1 MSTKWG
7 LSDGREHAIHYL
19 EQHDIKFPHLLK
31 FHAAIKYKI
40 PQWVRPT
47 FDLLVSNDWN
57 FGQLP
62 ILSDYDLCPNLI
74 DLIIKTRDIISRE
87 QRRLA
92 TIPPP
97 VEHHSECRRR
107 STQRERCE
115 SAWMTAWLLNI
126 GRQVVHVDPL
136 FRLESY
142 RAPEVIRGLIV
153 PGMPEPCLKLTVA
166 KTLEGDAFDYIHK
179 VSTAALAQLDL

>member
-7 LSDGREHAIHYL
+7 LLDGRERAIYYL
-19 EQHDIKFPHLLK
+19 EQPDVNFPNVLK
-31 FHAAIKYKI
+31 FHASIKYRI

-47 FDLLVSNDWN
+47 FDILVSTDWQM
-57 FGQLP
+57 GHMVT
-62 ILSDYDLCPNLI
+62 LSGYDLCPDLV
-74 DLIIKTRDIISRE
+74 DLIIKTRDIIGRE

-97 VEHHSECRRR
+97 VDHHPGCRGR
-107 STQRERCE
+107 TQQERCK
-115 SAWMTAWLLNI
+115 SAWVSAWVLGI

-142 RAPEVIRGLIV
+142 NSARAIQALVA
-153 PGMPEPCLKLTVA
+153 PGMSEECLEFTKARV
-166 KTLEGDAFDYIHK
+166 LEADAFDYIYK
-179 VSTAALAQLDL
+179 VCTAALAQIDMS